1 MRGRWQNEGRVED
14 PKSVSR
20 WEEDLSGVSP
30 KGYEQ
35 YTQRAAFW
43 ETVIAGEY
51 QDEDGGMVIT
61 AHDKKSAL
69 KLHDAAVELIRL
81 IGLKDFKMLRK
92 QVRE

>member
-1 MRGRWQNEGRVED
+1 MNEENQMAGGRCLRRSVFTPRDRVQ
-14 PKSVSR
+14 VM
-20 WEEDLSGVSP
+20 VAT
-30 KGYEQ
+30 YEQ

-51 QDEDGGMVIT
+51 RDDDGGIVVT
-61 AHDKKSAL
+61 THDKKSAL

-81 IGLKDFKMLRK
+81 IRLKDFKMLRK